1 MARPPR
7 IEYPGALYHLTSRGN
22 AQQLIFESPRDYE
35 TFLATL
41 ELVVARYRWRC
52 HTYCLLGNHYHLL
65 LETPDANLA
74 LGMRQL
80 NGTYAQGFNR
90 RRGRVGHVFQ
100 GRYGAILVESQRHL
114 LQLSR
119 YVVLNPVRAG
129 LCRRPEEWRWS
140 SYRAMIGAA
149 PTPALLTVDWLLGSF
164 GVKRGAARG
173 RYRRFVEEEVSE
185 SPWSELRSGIYLGS
199 PQFAEEAG
207 ARARVSPEIPMVQRK
222 PIRPQ
227 LADLLS
233 RGEGAEIAVAHREH
247 GYRLNEIAS
256 QLSVHY
262 ATVGRRLRAWENGRP
277 MLQRKT

>member
-7 IEYPGALYHLTSRGN
+7 IQYPGALYHVTSRGN
-22 AQQLIFESPRDYE
+22 AQQLIFEGRPDYE

-65 LETPDANLA
+65 LETPEPNLA

-80 NGTYAQGFNR
+80 NGTYAQAFNR
-90 RRGRVGHVFQ
+90 PRGRVGHVFQ
-100 GRYGAILVESQRHL
+100 GRYGAVLVESERHL

-119 YVVLNPVRAG
+119 YVALNPVRAR
-129 LCRRPEEWRWS
+129 LCRRPAEWPWS

-149 PTPALLTVDWLLGSF
+149 PAPALLRVRLAAQRF
-164 GVKRGAARG
+164 RGEAGRCPETLPALRRG
-173 RYRRFVEEEVSE
+173 RKYPDRHGANCGADLSGQPGVRRGGKRT
-185 SPWSELRSGIYLGS
+185 SP
-199 PQFAEEAG
+199 A
-207 ARARVSPEIPMVQRK
+207 SPEMPMAQRR
-222 PIRPQ
+222 PIRPE

-233 RGEGAEIAVAHREH
+233 RGDGAEIVVAHRQH
-247 GYRLNEIAS
+247 GYRLNEIRVARGA
-256 QLSVHY
+256 Y
-262 ATVGRRLRAWENGRP
+262 ATVQRRLQAWEDGRP

>member
-7 IEYPGALYHLTSRGN
+7 IEYSGALYHLTSRGN
-22 AQQLIFESPRDYE
+22 DQQLIFESPSDYE

-52 HTYCLLGNHYHLL
+52 HSYCLLGNHYHLL
-65 LETPDANLA
+65 LETPDPNLA

-80 NGTYAQGFNR
+80 NGTYAQAFNR

-100 GRYGAILVESQRHL
+100 GRYGAIIVESQRHL
-114 LQLSR
+114 LQVSR

-129 LCRRPEEWRWS
+129 LCRQPEEWRWS

-149 PTPALLTVDWLLGSF
+149 PAPALLTIDWLLESF
-164 GVKRGAARG
+164 GVRPDAARA
-173 RYRRFVEEEVSE
+173 RYRRFVDEEVTE
-185 SPWSELRSGIYLGS
+185 SLWSELQSGIYLGS
-199 PQFAEEAG
+199 PQFAEEAS
-207 ARARVSPEIPMVQRK
+207 ARARSSPEMPMAQRK
-222 PIRPQ
+222 PIRPG

-233 RGEGAEIAVAHREH
+233 RGDGAEITIAHRH
-247 GYRLNEIAS
+247 HRYRLNEIA
-256 QLSVHY
+256 LHLGVHY
-262 ATVGRRLRAWENGRP
+262 ATVGRRLQAWEDGRP